1 MPAVDLL
8 ASGPHTIK
16 QLAALSELPR
26 LEQTMLWEHVLQVP
40 RSWLIGH
47 DTDPLSAAAVQQFK
61 ALAAR
66 RLNGEP
72 MAYII
77 GKREFMGHDFIVN
90 PAVLIPRPE
99 TEFLV
104 EQALAQIKGM
114 PNARVLDMGTGSG
127 AVAVSIALARPDVT
141 VIATDISAEALAVA
155 QQNAHHLCANV
166 EFLQGS
172 WYDAV
177 SGQMAFDI
185 IVSNPPYIAEH
196 DPHLV
201 QGDLRFEPAAA
212 LSSAQNGLDDIRQII
227 SGAQSYLSEVGS
239 IWIEHGW
246 DQAVIVRSLFT
257 RANFSQPTSI
267 ADLAGIPR
275 ITGAYI

>member
-1 MPAVDLL
+1 MPDANMRRHL
-8 ASGPHTIK
+8 SIK
-16 QLAALSELPR
+16 SVSAGSALPR
-26 LEQTMLWEHVLQVP
+26 LEQTMLWEHVLKVA
-40 RSWLIGH
+40 RSWLIAH
-47 DTDPLSAAAVQQFK
+47 DTDPLSQEVVQQYK
-61 ALAAR
+61 ALEAR
-66 RLNGEP
+66 RLKGEP

-77 GKREFMGHDFIVN
+77 GKREFMGHEFNVN

-104 EQALAQIKGM
+104 EQALAQIKGL
-114 PNARVLDMGTGSG
+114 PEARVLDMGTGSG
-127 AVAVSIALARPDVT
+127 AVAISIALARPDAT
-141 VIATDISAEALAVA
+141 VIATDLSVEALAVA
-155 QQNAHHLCANV
+155 QENAHNLCAKV

-177 SGQMAFDI
+177 KGQAAFDI

-196 DPHLV
+196 DPHLS
-201 QGDLRFEPAAA
+201 QGDLRFEPTTA
-212 LSSAQNGLDDIRQII
+212 LSAAQNGLEDIQKII
-227 SGAQSYLSEVGS
+227 NGAHPYLSAVGS
-239 IWIEHGW
+239 IWLEHGW
-246 DQAVIVRSLFT
+246 DQAVLVRSLFT